1 MSAPSLQLLSE
12 VTIVNWLLQWA
23 GSVGRVAVG
32 GAISGTAAR
41 PAKVPATE
49 AKSKSLGAAEA
60 GHTSSPPEI
69 QTIVSTS
76 SSVAMLSGSVS
87 SSVVVAAEKSISTPI
102 VPDTVYMQQSG
113 RTPSI
118 LHTKFISANSKN
130 SETDE
135 YQSGNS
141 SDGVFKYPSLAVPV
155 GDLRRS
161 ISHEPNRRAKS
172 KEPVSNISYRDLQ
185 ANVSHNSS
193 TGTIISS
200 EEVPITNRC
209 SVCPT
214 CILMYSL
221 RPEAD
226 FETTQS
232 FENNRDIA
240 IHRKYLCSYRSK
252 PCDPNEKE
260 TFSLVQTPVCDR
272 YSNKNLE
279 SYKIKECEINYLN
292 ETIMQENVK
301 NSTKIWHSE
310 LAQSNIDYCYTF
322 LITFIPSILC
332 RQVISTAW
340 TRLVHEI
347 KNSSKV
353 AIDTDYKVKEW
364 MQRAPI
370 IMILSE
376 KFSSRMFSLNTSSIS
391 YSKLAEAIECVC
403 KRWPLHLVNELVF
416 SGKKPVSKKLELSSL
431 GKSYV
436 KTILESSSL
445 ISVTLGPDFCCDE
458 ILSTLSKLSLKE
470 LNISGPS
477 ITEEGVIRNLFWL
490 NFKNGSD
497 ILDLVQCGFGKFSG
511 STIQRTLKNFKISC
525 SKISSKLYSAILM
538 ILPHLEHYVPYRNIV
553 QCILTYIQHCCH
565 VSLTTNT
572 LKLSS
577 LDLLHANPLEIAR
590 ICQLCPKVR
599 HVSLTIEPGSE
610 QSVFALQSFSHLS
623 NLELMYYPSFTSSAT
638 KINAQIIK
646 GTIQRFQNQLECL
659 TLNGF
664 NISSDVFHV
673 ISQLPDLKV
682 LKLEE
687 CWVSPNIGQS
697 STGGPNQTPIL
708 VGACFGSLEILYLK
722 FLPPPLV
729 LHQLVFGG
737 VLQTLTIDAEDFQYE
752 ANSLSDSHIKT
763 LIDLGLLRSL
773 KSIRITSKQLTM
785 KSLELLASLPEL
797 TSVGYLHRWGLTK
810 DELACVSHSKPQHLL
825 YIL

>member
-12 VTIVNWLLQWA
+12 VTIANWLLQWA

-49 AKSKSLGAAEA
+49 ATTQYVG
-60 GHTSSPPEI
+60 
-69 QTIVSTS
+69 VSTAGPISPSKIILTTGSTSISEGVATGSIS
-76 SSVAMLSGSVS
+76 SSGVVAMTG
-87 SSVVVAAEKSISTPI
+87 SISSAYV
-102 VPDTVYMQQSG
+102 VPDFVALQQPG
-113 RTPSI
+113 MTPSI
-118 LHTKFISANSKN
+118 GSTQFITGVAQNS
-130 SETDE
+130 DE
-135 YQSGNS
+135 DKSQPGSS
-141 SDGVFKYPSLAVPV
+141 SDGVFKHPSLASPV

-161 ISHEPNRRAKS
+161 ISHEPSRRAKS

-214 CILMYSL
+214 CILMYSFK
-221 RPEAD
+221 PETD
-226 FETTQS
+226 LYTRS
-232 FENNRDIA
+232 FENNRDVA
-240 IHRKYLCSYRSK
+240 IHRKHLRSYRTKSCKSNEEK
-252 PCDPNEKE
+252 PYSPIQK
-260 TFSLVQTPVCDR
+260 PVCNI
-272 YSNKNLE
+272 YSNRNITN
-279 SYKIKECEINYLN
+279 YKRKECEINELN
-292 ETIMQENVK
+292 ETIMQEDVK
-301 NSTKIWHSE
+301 ISTKTWH
-310 LAQSNIDYCYTF
+310 LQLVQSNIDYCYQF
-322 LITFIPSILC
+322 LITFIPAILC
-332 RQVISTAW
+332 RQVINTAW
-340 TRLVHEI
+340 TRLVQEMR
-347 KNSSKV
+347 NSSKV
-353 AIDTDYKVKEW
+353 AIYTDYKVKEW
-364 MQRAPI
+364 TQKAPI
-370 IMILSE
+370 LMNFSE

-391 YSKLAEAIECVC
+391 YSQLAEAVDGVC

-416 SGKKPVSKKLELSSL
+416 SGKKPVSKKLELSPL

-445 ISVTLGPDFCCDE
+445 NSVTLGPDFCSDE

-490 NFKNGSD
+490 NFKNGAD
-497 ILDLVQCGFGKFSG
+497 ILDVVQCGFGNLSG
-511 STIQRTLKNFKISC
+511 STIQRTLKKLKISC
-525 SKISSKLYSAILM
+525 CQISDKFYSAILM

-553 QCILTYIQHCCH
+553 QCILTYAQHCCH
-565 VSLTTNT
+565 VSLSANT

-577 LDLLHANPLEIAR
+577 LDLLHANSIEIVR
-590 ICQLCPKVR
+590 ICQLCPNLR

-664 NISSDVFHV
+664 NISSDVFRV

-687 CWVSPNIGQS
+687 CWVSPNIRQS
-697 STGGPNQTPIL
+697 STGGLNPTSVVKD
-708 VGACFGSLEILYLK
+708 VGFRSLESLHLK

-729 LHQLVFGG
+729 LHQLLFGG
-737 VLQTLTIDAEDFQYE
+737 YLQTLIIDADDFQYE

-773 KSIRITSKQLTM
+773 TSIRITSKQLTM
-785 KSLELLASLPEL
+785 KSLGLLASLPKL

-810 DELACVSHSKPQHLL
+810 DEVACVSHSNPRHLL